1 MMRAV
6 AVEAF
11 GGSDALRILDL
22 AVPEPGPGEVR
33 VRLERAGV
41 NYIDVYMRSG
51 VYKKSDTYKTVLPLQ
66 LGMEGGGT
74 VDALGEG
81 VTGLKPGQRV
91 AYCLSRGSYAE
102 YAVVPAWRLVALP
115 DDVPMDI
122 GVALMLQGMTAH
134 YLSHSAFTL
143 KPGDWCLIHAAAGG
157 VGQLLTQLAKR
168 RGAQVIGTVG
178 SPDKAEIARGRGAD
192 HTILYMQED
201 FRERVREITGG
212 RGVDVAYDS
221 VGKATVG
228 RSIRSLR
235 RRGLCVMFG
244 TSSGV
249 VDCIEPLELAEA
261 GSVFFTR
268 PHLADYTASAEEI
281 AGRGHDLFAAWRD
294 GGLQVAI
301 DRTIPLSRIR
311 QAHDII
317 EGRQTRGKLLI
328 EIAS

>member
-1 MMRAV
+1 MRAV

-11 GGSDALRILDL
+11 GGSDALQILDL
-22 AVPEPGPGEVR
+22 PLPEPGPGEVR
-33 VRLERAGV
+33 VKLERSGI
-41 NYIDVYMRSG
+41 NFIDVYMRSG
-51 VYKKSDTYKTVLPLQ
+51 VYKKSDTYKTVLPMQ
-66 LGMEGGGT
+66 LGMEGGGV
-74 VDALGEG
+74 VDKLGEG
-81 VTGLKPGQRV
+81 VGGLAPGQRV

-102 YAVVPAWRLVALP
+102 YAVVPAWRLVPLP
-115 DDVPMDI
+115 DDVPMEI

-134 YLSHSAFTL
+134 YMTHSAYL
-143 KPGDWCLIHAAAGG
+143 LQPGDWCLIHAAAGG

-168 RGAQVIGTVG
+168 RGATVIATMG
-178 SPDKAEIARGRGAD
+178 SPEKAEIARSRGAD
-192 HTILYMQED
+192 YTILYTQED
-201 FRERVREITGG
+201 FRERVREITKG

-221 VGKATVG
+221 VGKATVN

-235 RRGLCVMFG
+235 KRGLCVMYG

-281 AGRGHDLFAAWRD
+281 AGRAADLFQAWRE
-294 GGLQVAI
+294 GALQVAI
-301 DRTIPLSRIR
+301 DRTLPLSRIR
-311 QAHDII
+311 EAHDII